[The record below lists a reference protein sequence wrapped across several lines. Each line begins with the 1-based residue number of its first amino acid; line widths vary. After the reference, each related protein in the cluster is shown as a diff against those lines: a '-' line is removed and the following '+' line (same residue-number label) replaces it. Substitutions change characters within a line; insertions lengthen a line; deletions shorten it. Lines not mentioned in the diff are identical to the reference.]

1 MNLLSVENVT
11 SHFVAQRPINKIT
24 RSGTAT
30 PSLRNNDSI
39 YQRQSAS
46 PKQQKPNRMR
56 ADDSDEIL
64 EELLSEKE
72 LAENED

>member
-1 MNLLSVENVT
+1 
-11 SHFVAQRPINKIT
+11 
-24 RSGTAT
+24 
-30 PSLRNNDSI
+30 
-39 YQRQSAS
+39 
-46 PKQQKPNRMR
+46 MR